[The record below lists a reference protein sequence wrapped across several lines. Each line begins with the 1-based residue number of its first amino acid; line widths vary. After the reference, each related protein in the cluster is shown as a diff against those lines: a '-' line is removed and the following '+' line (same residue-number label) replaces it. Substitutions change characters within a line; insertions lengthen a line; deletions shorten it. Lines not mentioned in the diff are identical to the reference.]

1 MEGVTGSSPVES
13 TISPGA
19 RTSRAFLL
27 AGRGGHPLT
36 QGAMLRPLVTLLAFT
51 LAISAAP
58 AQTVPAARS
67 GQELRPNLAGAIAR
81 PLRYRP
87 EGGDFV
93 IVNGAERFNRP
104 LYGGSSAFRADAGD
118 RPEFSLYLPGR
129 GGVLRLALRTPD
141 GWKWLSDAA
150 QITARYRLGTLVHD
164 IRDPALGDGTLRL
177 TALVP
182 KSSEALLLRVE
193 LRDARAIELA
203 AIYGGLTGERGRR
216 DGDLGTEPEPI
227 RDYFRFQPEHCRG
240 NTVTPGDSGF
250 TVAAPK
256 GSVALTLSGPATF
269 DLADA
274 SRETLDAL
282 LTASPNPAL
291 PAGAARFTL
300 EGDRPVFLA
309 LQRRGNGEPA
319 LAREALAALF
329 TDAQSQL
336 STLARRVSIETPD
349 PFLDAVFP
357 ALNIAADAVW
367 DDRQN
372 AYLHGGV
379 AWRVRLLGWRVGY
392 AGDALG
398 WSERTRAHFDGY
410 ATKQNTS
417 PIPAELPAAEA
428 SANLAR
434 NENALHSNGDL
445 TNSHYDMN
453 LVALDT
459 IFRHLRWTGDLAYAR
474 QIWPV
479 LERSLAWER
488 RLFRREFGREKLPL
502 YEAYAAI
509 WASDDL
515 TYSGG
520 GATHATAYNL
530 FHHREAARL
539 ARLLGLDPSPFEAEA
554 TLIERALQQHL
565 WLEREGWFA
574 ESRDLLGLQRPRAAA
589 AAWTVYHTIDSDAC
603 TPLQAWQLARYADTS
618 LPRFPLTGAAVPP
631 GTHTIATTNWM
642 PYTWSIN
649 NVVFAESAH
658 TALALWQAGRTDAAN
673 RLFKGAVLDSLYL
686 GACPGNIGMATGLD
700 VYRREAQRDFG
711 DAIGVASRA
720 LLEGLFGIRP
730 DLLAG
735 EVLVRPGFPADW
747 DRARLR
753 HPQLEFS
760 FARHGVTDR
769 YEFAL
774 QLAKPAA
781 LRLQVPA
788 RAGNAR
794 VTLNGQPV
802 DWRALPDSVGEPRI
816 EIRAPAAE
824 KTTVAIEW
832 LGAPPPTAPAP
843 RVLTRDAALDLD
855 LGARIAEFSDPQG
868 ALAGVSIA
876 NSRLQGRATGLAGAR
891 TAFARIEHGALRWW
905 QPIEFEIRDDAP
917 APALVFTTD
926 WKKTVATPDK
936 FEPVTLAPLFN
947 DRVADLFRHDY
958 LAPRSPFTSLALSR
972 NGYGTWTHPNATFA
986 LDDAGLRAVA
996 AAHGNRLTLPNG
1008 APLATPGQADAPN
1021 IAFVSQWDNFPRQ
1034 LTAPLT
1040 GRAHKLY
1047 LLMAGSTWA
1056 MQSRVDNGELV
1067 VTYTDGTTTRLALEN
1082 PTTWWP
1088 IDQDYFIDDFSFS
1101 RPGGLP
1107 LRVDLKSGEVRVLE
1121 PETFKGRGRTVPG
1134 GAATVLDLTLDPT
1147 KELQSLTIR
1156 ALANDVVI
1164 GLMSATLERP

>member
-1 MEGVTGSSPVES
+1 M
-13 TISPGA
+13 
-19 RTSRAFLL
+19 F
-27 AGRGGHPLT
+27 
-36 QGAMLRPLVTLLAFT
+36 RPSVTLLAFT
-51 LAISAAP
+51 LATSFAP

-87 EGGDFV
+87 DGGDFV
-93 IVNGAERFNRP
+93 IVNGTERFNRP
-104 LYGGSSAFRADAGD
+104 LYGGASAFRADTGD

-129 GGVLRLALRTPD
+129 GGVLRLALRTAD

-150 QITARYRLGTLVHD
+150 QITARYRHGTMVHE
-164 IRDPALGDGTLRL
+164 IRDPALGEGTLTL
-177 TALVP
+177 IALVP
-182 KSSEALLLRVE
+182 KSSEALLIRAE
-193 LRDARAIELA
+193 LRDARAIDLA
-203 AIYGGLTGERGRR
+203 AIYGGVTGERGRR
-216 DGDLGTEPEPI
+216 DGDLGTETQPI
-227 RDYFRFQPEHCRG
+227 RDYFRFQPEHARG
-240 NTVTPGDSGF
+240 NTVTLEENGF
-250 TVAAPK
+250 TIAAPK
-256 GSVALTLSGPATF
+256 GSVAFSLSNTATF

-274 SRETLDAL
+274 TNDALASL
-282 LTASPNPAL
+282 LTAASKPAL
-291 PAGAARFTL
+291 PIGFARLALEAG
-300 EGDRPVFLA
+300 RPVFLA
-309 LQRRGNGEPA
+309 LHRRGNGEPA
-319 LAREALAALF
+319 LTRDALPALF
-329 TDAQSQL
+329 TEAQSQL
-336 STLARRVSIETPD
+336 SAIARRVTIETPD

-372 AYLHGGV
+372 AFLHGAV
-379 AWRVRLLGWRVGY
+379 AWRMRLLGWRVGY

-398 WSERTRAHFDGY
+398 WSARTRAHFDGY
-410 ATKQNTS
+410 AVRQNTS
-417 PIPAELPAAEA
+417 PIPAQLPAAEA

-434 NENALHSNGDL
+434 NETALHSNGDL

-479 LERSLAWER
+479 IERSLAWER

-539 ARLLGLDPSPFEAEA
+539 ARWLQIDPTPFETEA
-554 TLIERALQQHL
+554 TLIERGLQQHL

-574 ESRDLLGLQRPRAAA
+574 ESRDLLGLQRARPAA
-589 AAWTVYHTIDSDAC
+589 AAWTVYHTLDSNAC
-603 TPLQAWQLARYADTS
+603 TPLQAWQLARYADAA
-618 LPRFPLTGAAVPP
+618 LPRFPLTGPGVPP

-686 GACPGNIGMATGLD
+686 GACPGNIGMATGFD

-711 DAIGVASRA
+711 DGIGVASRA
-720 LLEGLFGIRP
+720 LLEGLFGIHP

-735 EVLVRPGFPADW
+735 DVLVRPGFPADW
-747 DRARLR
+747 DRARIR
-753 HPQLEFS
+753 HPQFEFS
-760 FARHGVTDR
+760 FARQGAIDR
-769 YEFAL
+769 YEFSA
-774 QLAKPAA
+774 QFAKPFA
-781 LRLQVPA
+781 LRLQVSA

-794 VTLNGQPV
+794 VTINGQPA
-802 DWRALPDSVGEPRI
+802 DWQALADSVGEPRI

-824 KTTVAIEW
+824 KISVTIEW
-832 LGAPPPTAPAP
+832 RGAPPPSRPAP
-843 RVLTRDAALDLD
+843 RVLARDATLDLD
-855 LGARIAEFSDPQG
+855 LGARIAEFADPQG
-868 ALAGVSIA
+868 ALADVALA
-876 NSRLQGRATGLAGAR
+876 NSQLRGRAGGLAGAR

-905 QPIEFEIRDDAP
+905 QPIEFEIRDEAP
-917 APALVFTTD
+917 APTLVFTTD
-926 WKKTVATPDK
+926 WKTPIAASK
-936 FEPVTLAPLFN
+936 KLEPVALAPLFN

-958 LAPRSPFTSLALSR
+958 LAPRSPFTSLALAR
-972 NGYGTWTHPNATFA
+972 NGHGTWTHPNATFA
-986 LDDAGLRAVA
+986 LDDSGLRATA
-996 AAHGNRLTLPNG
+996 TTNGNQLVLPNG
-1008 APLATPGQADAPN
+1008 VPLATPGATDAPN
-1021 IAFVSQWDNFPRQ
+1021 VAFVSQWDNFPRQ
-1034 LTAPLT
+1034 LTAPLA

-1067 VTYTDGTTTRLALEN
+1067 VTYRDGTTTRLALEN

-1088 IDQDYFIDDFSFS
+1088 IDQDYFIDDFSFA

-1107 LRVDLKSGEVRVLE
+1107 LRVDLKSGEVRVLD

-1147 KELQSLTIR
+1147 KELQSLTVR

>member
-1 MEGVTGSSPVES
+1 MF
-13 TISPGA
+13 
-19 RTSRAFLL
+19 RL
-27 AGRGGHPLT
+27 
-36 QGAMLRPLVTLLAFT
+36 LVTLLALT
-51 LAISAAP
+51 AAASPAP

-87 EGGDFV
+87 DGGDFV
-93 IVNGAERFNRP
+93 IVNGSERFNRP
-104 LYGGSSAFRADAGD
+104 LYGGASAFRADTGD
-118 RPEFSLYLPGR
+118 RPDFSLYLPGR
-129 GGVLRLALRTPD
+129 GGVLRLALRSSDT
-141 GWKWLSDAA
+141 WKWLSDAA
-150 QITARYRLGTLVHD
+150 QITARYRHGTLIHE
-164 IRDPALGDGTLRL
+164 IRDPALGDGTLTL

-193 LRDARAIELA
+193 LRDARAVELA
-203 AIYGGLTGERGRR
+203 AIYGGITGERGRR

-240 NTVTPGDSGF
+240 NTVALSDTSF

-256 GSVALTLSGPATF
+256 GSVALTLSGFATF

-274 SRETLDAL
+274 TRDTPAAL
-282 LTASPNPAL
+282 LTPSPNPAL
-291 PAGAARFTL
+291 PIGFARFAV
-300 EGDRPVFLA
+300 EADRPVFLA

-319 LAREALAALF
+319 LARDTLSALF
-329 TDAQSQL
+329 ADAQAQL
-336 STLARRVSIETPD
+336 LAIARRVTIETPD
-349 PFLDAVFP
+349 PFLDAVLP

-372 AYLHGGV
+372 AFLHGAV
-379 AWRVRLLGWRVGY
+379 AWRMRLLGWRVGY

-398 WSERTRAHFDGY
+398 WPERTRRHFDGY
-410 ATKQNTS
+410 AAQQNTAL
-417 PIPAELPAAEA
+417 IPPELPAAEA

-434 NENALHSNGDL
+434 NETALHSNGDL

-474 QIWPV
+474 KIWPV
-479 LERSLAWER
+479 IERSLAWER

-539 ARLLGLDPSPFEAEA
+539 ARQLGLDPAPFEIEA
-554 TLIERALQQHL
+554 TLIERGLQQHL

-574 ESRDLLGLQRPRAAA
+574 ESRDLLGLQRARPAA
-589 AAWTVYHTIDSDAC
+589 AAWTVYHTIDSSAC
-603 TPLQAWQLARYADTS
+603 TPLQAWQLARYADIA
-618 LPRFPLTGAAVPP
+618 LPRFPLAGAGVPP
-631 GTHTIATTNWM
+631 GTHTIATTNWT
-642 PYTWSIN
+642 PYTWSLN

-673 RLFKGAVLDSLYL
+673 RLFKGTVLDSLFL
-686 GACPGNIGMATGLD
+686 GTCPGNIGMATGFD

-711 DAIGVASRA
+711 DGIGIASRA
-720 LLEGLFGIRP
+720 LLEGLFGVRP
-730 DLLAG
+730 DLLTG
-735 EVLVRPGFPADW
+735 EVLVRPGFPNEW

-753 HPQLEFS
+753 HPQFEFS
-760 FARHGVTDR
+760 FTRQGATDR
-769 YEFAL
+769 YEFTS
-774 QLAKPAA
+774 QFAKPIA

-794 VTLNGQPV
+794 ITLNGHSAN
-802 DWRALPDSVGEPRI
+802 WRALADSVGEPRI
-816 EIRAPAAE
+816 ELRAPAAE
-824 KTTVAIEW
+824 KFVVTIEW
-832 LGAPPPTAPAP
+832 LGAPPPPRPAP
-843 RVLTRDAALDLD
+843 RVLAREAALELD

-868 ALAGVSIA
+868 ALADVALA
-876 NSRLQGRATGLAGAR
+876 NSRLQGRAAGLAGHR
-891 TAFARIEHGALRWW
+891 TVFARVEHGALRWW
-905 QPIEFEIRDDAP
+905 QPIEFEIREDTSAP
-917 APALVFTTD
+917 SLVFTTD
-926 WKKTVATPDK
+926 WNTPVAAPEQ
-936 FEPVTLAPLFN
+936 FEPVALAPLFN
-947 DRVADLFRHDY
+947 DRVAQLFRHDY
-958 LAPRSPFTSLALSR
+958 LTPRSPFTSLALTR

-986 LDDAGLRAVA
+986 VDDSGLRATA
-996 AAHGNRLTLPNG
+996 AAHDNRLTLPNG
-1008 APLATPGQADAPN
+1008 VPLATPGDVDASN
-1021 IAFVSQWDNFPRQ
+1021 VAFVSQWENFPRQ

-1040 GRAHKLY
+1040 GHARKLY

-1067 VTYTDGTTTRLALEN
+1067 VTYRDGTTTRLPLEN

-1088 IDQDYFIDDFSFS
+1088 IDQDYFIDDFSFA

-1107 LRVDLKSGEVRVLE
+1107 LRVDLKTGQVRVLD
-1121 PETFKGRGRTVPG
+1121 PETFKGRGRTIPG

-1147 KELQSLTIR
+1147 KELQSLTVR
-1156 ALANDVVI
+1156 ALANDVII